1 MRTTTISARIQAECQ
16 LPLPLHLSL
25 ATEIHKAFVDQP
37 DPIDA
42 LAELL
47 RILVQH
53 PAFTRHR
60 HDDYQ
65 DRALRTKEA
74 IAIAGFGKSHFYAI
88 QNKKSPS
95 FDETFPEAF
104 YVGRSPRWWESSVR
118 AWLQAQ
124 AAAPNSKR
132 QGAGS

>member
-1 MRTTTISARIQAECQ
+1 MRTTTVTAGIQPVCQ
-16 LPLPLHLSL
+16 LPRHLRL
-25 ATEIHKAFVDQP
+25 ATDIHKVFVDQP

-53 PAFTRHR
+53 PAFTMQR

-74 IAIAGFGKSHFYAI
+74 IAITGFGKSHFYAI
-88 QNKKSPS
+88 QNEKSPS
-95 FDETFPEAF
+95 FMPTFPKPF

-124 AAAPNSKR
+124 ATTPNGKR
-132 QGAGS
+132 

>member
-1 MRTTTISARIQAECQ
+1 MRTTTITARIQPECQ
-16 LPLPLHLSL
+16 LPHHRRL
-25 ATEIHKAFVDQP
+25 ATEIHKVFVDQP

-53 PAFTRHR
+53 PAFTGQR

-74 IAIAGFGKSHFYAI
+74 IAITGFGKSHFYAI
-88 QNKKSPS
+88 QNGKSRS
-95 FDETFPEAF
+95 YDATFPKAF
-104 YVGRSPRWWESSVR
+104 YVGRSPRWWESSVQ

-124 AAAPNSKR
+124 AAAPNGKR
-132 QGAGS
+132 